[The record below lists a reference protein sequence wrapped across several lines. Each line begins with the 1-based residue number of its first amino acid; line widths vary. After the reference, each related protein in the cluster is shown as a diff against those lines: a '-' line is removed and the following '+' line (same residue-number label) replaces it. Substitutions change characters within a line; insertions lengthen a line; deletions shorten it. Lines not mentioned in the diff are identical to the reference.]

1 FLGATGEELSRFAAP
16 PGRRVER
23 HDVVRTLRPGGR
35 TVLFESHAGGRLVG
49 LRLGPAS
56 ALMADGRTTLARG
69 YWDGASQPAIEAPVS
84 DLFGGAWGRP
94 AMAGLL
100 AGTVRDT
107 SYLWFPMPYDRSAR
121 VELLQAAEGPTRTIH
136 ASVFVV
142 PVP

>member
-1 FLGATGEELSRFAAP
+1 
-16 PGRRVER
+16 
-23 HDVVRTLRPGGR
+23 
-35 TVLFESHAGGRLVG
+35 G

-56 ALMADGRTTLARG
+56 ALMADGRTTLVRV

-142 PVP
+142 PVPRRPGEGRFYAIW